1 MKRLYEFKETHVCQI
16 YLDQYT
22 ADDGSYFWRV
32 EVKYFGS
39 GYSSPHDSLS
49 EAKLQ
54 YLKEFKKHMIGEL

>member
-1 MKRLYEFKETHVCQI
+1 MKRLYEFKESHVCQI

-32 EVKYFGS
+32 EVKYFG
-39 GYSSPHDSLS
+39 GCYSSPHDSLD

-54 YLKEFKKHMIGEL
+54 YFKEFKKHTIGEL